1 MNPVK
6 KNALNFSTRHLK
18 LRFALALVNGWESF
32 GNTHPKGANFK
43 KFATPLSIADLPVYI
58 WLRSHVY
65 RSYPHIALITMQ
77 TRTQSLIPCS
87 TRSLSL
93 YGCISARV
101 SPTYNLTVRYNYSQR
116 SAFVKFPCK
125 RFSLSLLPYNASDT
139 YSYHTLYVSIRKTGV
154 QK

>member
-1 MNPVK
+1 M
-6 KNALNFSTRHLK
+6 
-18 LRFALALVNGWESF
+18 
-32 GNTHPKGANFK
+32 TH
-43 KFATPLSIADLPVYI
+43 PLSIADLPVYI

-101 SPTYNLTVRYNYSQR
+101 SPTYNLTVLYNYSQR
-116 SAFVKFPCK
+116 SAYVKFPCK
-125 RFSLSLLPYNASDT
+125 RFSLFDYCHITPVTLIPTTRYMCLAVKRT
-139 YSYHTLYVSIRKTGV
+139 YRSRQSSTLRGFT
-154 QK
+154 